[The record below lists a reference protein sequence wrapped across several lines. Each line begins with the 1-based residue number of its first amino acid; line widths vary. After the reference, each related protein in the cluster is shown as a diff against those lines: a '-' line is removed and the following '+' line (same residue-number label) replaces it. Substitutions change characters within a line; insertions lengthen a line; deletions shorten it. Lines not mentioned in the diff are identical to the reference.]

1 MSTYLVFVWKKGR
14 ITKLI
19 FKGNDGLVRR
29 VSLDTFVSTTNKTRC
44 INRPLQHMTPLEFK
58 DIQQANKNTKIID
71 NDNNEFA
78 IRSDEPRPRRVAAMN
93 TDILRRLHKL

>member
-44 INRPLQHMTPLEFK
+44 ISRPLQHMTPLEFK
-58 DIQQANKNTKIID
+58 DIQQANKNIKIID

-93 TDILRRLHKL
+93 ADILRRLHKL

>member
-1 MSTYLVFVWKKGR
+1 
-14 ITKLI
+14 
-19 FKGNDGLVRR
+19 
-29 VSLDTFVSTTNKTRC
+29 
-44 INRPLQHMTPLEFK
+44 MTPLEFK

-93 TDILRRLHKL
+93 ADILRRLHKL